1 MSRSYCIYK
10 LQDGGKSRKLPTI
23 LKNIGE
29 TILDFTPIVGDI
41 KGLTVD
47 PYRAYKEGGWKG
59 ALSMAGLGLIG
70 LIPGGDAFKVI
81 KRIPIE
87 AAAQYTKKL
96 KEAGLASDISIEQV
110 QKFLNDRI
118 EKLNKDIA
126 TKLEKNER
134 VSISGNRGLSDQNI
148 LDTYNKEGNVGT
160 TIVGNGKVNNGII
173 KIVNTSEEI
182 LGHRVPKYTVYGL
195 DAARQFSQS
204 QGKPLVSGKY
214 LLMPEATLKA
224 EQDLLYR
231 NLPQQGNFESRNI
244 KDYLARFHEKPDEK
258 TILRDLNNVEFI
270 AELSH
275 PEYEHIAHSY
285 PEIFNNLPIIR
296 NGKVTYLKDPK
307 NAWVLKYMDDRPGF
321 YQREILGIKEPS
333 KYPHTVYS
341 RFPDTRS
348 FYENV
353 ISPNDLPSFVDFGIF
368 KFKKGN
374 KIDENN

>member
-47 PYRAYKEGGWKG
+47 PYRAYKEDGWKG
-59 ALSMAGLGLIG
+59 ALAMAGLGLIG
-70 LIPGGDAFKVI
+70 LVPGGDAFKVI

-134 VSISGNRGLSDQNI
+134 VSISGNRGLSNQNI

-160 TIVGNGKVNNGII
+160 TIV
-173 KIVNTSEEI
+173 
-182 LGHRVPKYTVYGL
+182 
-195 DAARQFSQS
+195 
-204 QGKPLVSGKY
+204 
-214 LLMPEATLKA
+214 M
-224 EQDLLYR
+224 
-231 NLPQQGNFESRNI
+231 
-244 KDYLARFHEKPDEK
+244 
-258 TILRDLNNVEFI
+258 
-270 AELSH
+270 
-275 PEYEHIAHSY
+275 
-285 PEIFNNLPIIR
+285 
-296 NGKVTYLKDPK
+296 
-307 NAWVLKYMDDRPGF
+307 
-321 YQREILGIKEPS
+321 
-333 KYPHTVYS
+333 
-341 RFPDTRS
+341 
-348 FYENV
+348 
-353 ISPNDLPSFVDFGIF
+353 
-368 KFKKGN
+368 
-374 KIDENN
+374 